1 MTDGAIFLSIAQGV
15 GFSPIVTKYSFNFS
29 IQGKISQIKSKSQDE
44 KSLLKLIRDQMRK
57 LGITQQKEL
66 AQKCKVSTGAINRFF
81 NGKGIAAHNVY
92 KILSTLG
99 LLTAPESKL
108 SNGDYI
114 LLALE
119 AEKAKKPDIDTINA
133 RVGKAVEQLTG
144 ILLSGDTNITKALL
158 TALDSFVFY
167 QKKSQAIKSRLEN
180 TDNTI
185 KEVKKILRENMPPKG
200 VKERRECWIKINELL
215 T

>member
-1 MTDGAIFLSIAQGV
+1 M
-15 GFSPIVTKYSFNFS
+15 
-29 IQGKISQIKSKSQDE
+29 KSKSQDE
-44 KSLLKLIRDQMRK
+44 KSLLKLIKDRMEK

-66 AQKCKVSTGAINRFF
+66 AQKCNVSTGAINRFF

-99 LLTAPESKL
+99 LLIDSDLGESKL
-108 SNGDYI
+108 SIGDYV
-114 LLALE
+114 LLDPE
-119 AEKAKKPDIDTINA
+119 SEKAEKPDIDTINT

-144 ILLSGDTNITKALL
+144 ILLSGDANITRALL

-167 QKKSQAIKSRLEN
+167 QKKSQGMKNRLEN

-185 KEVKKILRENMPPKG
+185 REVKKILQENLPPEG
-200 VKERRECWIKINELL
+200 VKERREYWIKINKLL
-215 T
+215 KDTL